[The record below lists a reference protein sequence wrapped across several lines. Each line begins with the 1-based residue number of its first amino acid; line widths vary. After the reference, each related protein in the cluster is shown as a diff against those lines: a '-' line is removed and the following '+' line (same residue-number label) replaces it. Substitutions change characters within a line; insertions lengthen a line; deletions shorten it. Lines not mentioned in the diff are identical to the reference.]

1 MLQIFDVDQAR
12 RGILKRKIL
21 EDYSVPPAVA
31 DRLKALFGA
40 PITPAEAAAIPRK
53 ADCTGGRFA

>member
-21 EDYSVPPAVA
+21 EDYSVPRPS
-31 DRLKALFGA
+31 L
-40 PITPAEAAAIPRK
+40 
-53 ADCTGGRFA
+53 TG